1 MQIDNKI
8 TVLNYNEFYVIS
20 PASTR
25 TYTFEP
31 ADEGIPTL
39 DTLPFSDIEFVNSH
53 SNAFRTGLLF
63 FKEDQQEEIYKEL
76 KIFDWKDILTNQQ
89 IEDILLNPTIEGLQK
104 IINIT
109 DDTTFERVRGIL
121 VKIKN
126 SNSYDLSNRVINV
139 IEARHKEI
147 QRRIMKTQIVL
158 QARDVKNNNIGSEE
172 VDSLKTQLA
181 EMQAMMAQMM
191 ASQNSQV
198 NTPVENKIENK
209 VEEETPAKKSAG
221 RPSTKNK

>member
-39 DTLPFSDIEFVNSH
+39 DTLPFSDIEFINSH

-63 FKEDQQEEIYKEL
+63 FKEDHQEEVYKEL

-158 QARDVKNNNIGSEE
+158 QARDVKTNNIGSEE

-191 ASQNSQV
+191 ANQNSQV
-198 NTPVENKIENK
+198 NTTVENKIENK

-221 RPSTKNK
+221 KKKKKK